1 MDGQKTKG
9 MRKKGELEDIMVE
22 SFSKLLNS
30 MAIRSQEAL

>member
-30 MAIRSQEAL
+30 MAV